1 MSTSYFL
8 ATKAKPSLNWLPVV
22 TDEEVTRSIEQRK
35 TENLSLI
42 QEKENEFNEELSK
55 IDEEIRI
62 IGEEKESTA
71 SEGTN
76 NLNEDNIVTSEHVSN
91 NLDAEED
98 DVSDDDH
105 EGENLLAAL
114 DGSRNKIKI

>member
-62 IGEEKESTA
+62 IEEEKVS
-71 SEGTN
+71 
-76 NLNEDNIVTSEHVSN
+76 SEHVSN

>member
-62 IGEEKESTA
+62 IEEEKESTA

-76 NLNEDNIVTSEHVSN
+76 NLNEDNIVSSEHVSN
-91 NLDAEED
+91 NLDVEED